1 MNKSELRKIYLAKR
15 NSLTAAEQ
23 RRRSVQICDR
33 LFSTLD
39 LSSVAYLH
47 CFISIAK
54 FNEIHTGLIFERL
67 WRDHPSINVLVPRVD
82 MESGELQNL
91 RFTPK
96 SELIEAGWN
105 IREPA
110 SRELVPTDVV
120 DVVLVPLLCFD
131 RRGHR
136 VGYGKGYYDRFLA
149 SCRGNCQK
157 IGLSYFPPVDEIEDT
172 TSHDVRLDSCITP
185 DEVLTIRES

>member
-1 MNKSELRKIYLAKR
+1 
-15 NSLTAAEQ
+15 
-23 RRRSVQICDR
+23 
-33 LFSTLD
+33 
-39 LSSVAYLH
+39 
-47 CFISIAK
+47 
-54 FNEIHTGLIFERL
+54 
-67 WRDHPSINVLVPRVD
+67 

-110 SRELVPTDVV
+110 SRELVPTDVI